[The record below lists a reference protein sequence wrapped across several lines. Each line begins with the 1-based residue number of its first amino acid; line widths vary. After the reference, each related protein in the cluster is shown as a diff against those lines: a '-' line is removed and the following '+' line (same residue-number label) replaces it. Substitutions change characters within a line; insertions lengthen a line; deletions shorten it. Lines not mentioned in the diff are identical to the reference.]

1 MRNMTVAGPMFVA
14 TNLSGV
20 YAKVRRPD
28 IAAGPFN
35 IGSLFNPNFLSRLL
49 ALHTPTARAFR
60 EKVLSRHW
68 LPEDQISPLL
78 MPQIGLRIY

>member
-49 ALHTPTARAFR
+49 ALIR
-60 EKVLSRHW
+60 
-68 LPEDQISPLL
+68 PLL
-78 MPQIGLRIY
+78 APFVKRFFRGIGFRRIKSHPCSCHRSGLRIY